1 MVGSKVHVWEVADT
15 ACTTTATL
23 WAISDTMQT
32 VTASA
37 QAAIVHVWAIK
48 TACALKGE
56 LSPAWK

>member
-1 MVGSKVHVWEVADT
+1 MHVWEVAGT
-15 ACTTTATL
+15 AWTATATL

-37 QAAIVHVWAIK
+37 QADIVHVWAIK

-56 LSPAWK
+56 LSPTWK